1 MTTETPPDWVLIEAA
16 RQSGVTLKHYT
27 AEDLRLAWKWQS
39 GPFRALC
46 DMIEKHEKPP
56 ADRKVLCADQAIAEW
71 VQTTD
76 DTGQEFI
83 AIRAI
88 ELWEEGFGK

>member
-1 MTTETPPDWVLIEAA
+1 MTTETPPAWLLIEAA
-16 RQSGVTLKHYT
+16 KQTRIRDADIEWL
-27 AEDLRLAWKWQS
+27 
-39 GPFRALC
+39 RALC
-46 DMIEKHEKPP
+46 DMVAKPEKPP
-56 ADRKVLCADQAIAEW
+56 VDRKLLCADQAIAEW

>member
-1 MTTETPPDWVLIEAA
+1 
-16 RQSGVTLKHYT
+16 
-27 AEDLRLAWKWQS
+27 
-39 GPFRALC
+39 
-46 DMIEKHEKPP
+46 MIAKYEKKPV
-56 ADRKVLCADQAIAEW
+56 DRKRLCAEQAIADW

-88 ELWEEGFGK
+88 ELWVEGFGK

>member
-1 MTTETPPDWVLIEAA
+1 MTTPTPPDWILLEAA
-16 RQSGVTLKHYT
+16 DQSEMLERNP
-27 AEDLRLAWKWQS
+27 ARLRLLRGGDKT
-39 GPFRALC
+39 FRALC
-46 DMIEKHEKPP
+46 DMIAKHEKKPV
-56 ADRKVLCADQAIAEW
+56 DRKRLCAEQAIADW

-88 ELWEEGFGK
+88 ELWVEGFGK

>member
-1 MTTETPPDWVLIEAA
+1 MTTETPPDWVLLEAA
-16 RQSGVTLKHYT
+16 RRCDWDSCEENLRQLYHY
-27 AEDLRLAWKWQS
+27 R
-39 GPFRALC
+39 GPVYRALC
-46 DMIEKHEKPP
+46 DMIAKYEKKPV
-56 ADRKVLCADQAIAEW
+56 DRKRLCAEQAIADW

-88 ELWEEGFGK
+88 ELWVEGFGK